1 MRAVSLLIVVMCL
14 IGGTSGCRTC
24 DDRPRLLDRLFH
36 KDRDDCPS
44 RSSRDAVRPCDDFA
58 GRGVEPMR
66 ASLVPGGYGQ
76 LHTTPVSSSVPIYSV
91 APFTGYPLA
100 SAPRPV
106 PAARDD
112 ELPMPGAQRLGPT
125 SVPTGVLSPPLP
137 AAPSVAGNPD
147 RLAGEPRK

>member
-1 MRAVSLLIVVMCL
+1 
-14 IGGTSGCRTC
+14 
-24 DDRPRLLDRLFH
+24 
-36 KDRDDCPS
+36 
-44 RSSRDAVRPCDDFA
+44 
-58 GRGVEPMR
+58 
-66 ASLVPGGYGQ
+66 

-137 AAPSVAGNPD
+137 AAPSVAGNSD